1 MKKIFLLGLVLC
13 VVQLQAQISPI
24 QREINEIPAN
34 RFIKEKLLVE
44 KIAYDIS
51 VPKDITSKYSL
62 LGVDNNILS
71 TIANNAMPFLE
82 IEIPLEG
89 NTVSLQLIKSRSI
102 DNKTIIK
109 TSDGKI
115 LSHDGSHYYGTIKDQ
130 ANSLVSISFFNNN
143 IMGFISNKNGNY
155 SIGKIKMKNGQ
166 EEYMVFNDKDMKA
179 HKGFTCGNV
188 SKSIVD
194 HSTQSSTTSSVT
206 GTPEKCLSVYIVT
219 DYDLFTKFSGNT
231 GNIEIYATAMFNGMA
246 SIYINESIAI
256 HLDSLLIH
264 ISSDPYGTGPMS
276 IQNLIDNFRTAPGVS
291 SVANLAHLF
300 SGRSVSGGQGAGYLN
315 TLCVPPFNVAV
326 STRLGS
332 IAPTYNTPLPA
343 EVALITH
350 EMGHNLGAN
359 HTHTCSYGGAPLD
372 GCGFISGAIDICGVN
387 PGLPVLGGTIM
398 SYCDAVSGV
407 GILLANGFG
416 ILPGNVV
423 RATVAASTCTQTC
436 STTCNS
442 NVIIDGANYIGNY
455 YTQVLTESSN
465 WIKTSGRVIVS
476 GGTVK
481 LDADASG
488 YVELNAGFETTA
500 LPGGSVFTA
509 QAFNGCMNGSPSF
522 TSRNN
527 NYSGN
532 KGLMNSSFNKEMNS
546 FSVYPNPA
554 TEHFTL
560 ISDFDLKDAT
570 IELFDV
576 NGKLQKVNML
586 TIGIRSKK
594 IAVTNLSKGMYL
606 IKVKTKVK
614 TEFAKIIVH

>member
-1 MKKIFLLGLVLC
+1 MKKIFLMGLILN

-24 QREINEIPAN
+24 QREVNEIPAN
-34 RFIKEKLLVE
+34 RFVKEKLLEE
-44 KIAYDIS
+44 KTAYDIS
-51 VPKDITSKYSL
+51 VPQDITSKYSL

-71 TIANNAMPFLE
+71 VIANNAMPLLE
-82 IEIPLEG
+82 IDIPLEG

-102 DNKTIIK
+102 DNNTIIK

-115 LSHDGSHYYGTIKDQ
+115 LSHDGSHYYGTIKGQ
-130 ANSLVSISFFNNN
+130 VNSLVSISFFNNN
-143 IMGFISNKNGNY
+143 IKGFISNKNGNY

-194 HSTQSSTTSSVT
+194 QSNQSSTTSSVT

-219 DYDLFTKFSGNT
+219 DYDLFTKFSGNI
-231 GNIEIYATAMFNGMA
+231 GNIDFYARAMFNGLA
-246 SIYINESIAI
+246 SIYKNESIAI

-343 EVALITH
+343 EVALIAH

-359 HTHTCSYGGAPLD
+359 HTHTCSYGGVPLD
-372 GCGFISGAIDICGVN
+372 GCGFISGAGDICGVN

-423 RATVAASTCTQTC
+423 RTTVAASICTQTC
-436 STTCNS
+436 STTCNA
-442 NVIIDGANYIGNY
+442 NIIIDGANYIGNY
-455 YTQVLTESSN
+455 YTQALTESSN
-465 WIKTSGRVIVS
+465 WIKTSGRVLVS
-476 GGTVK
+476 GGAVK

-509 QAFNGCMNGSPSF
+509 QAFNGCMNGSPNFS
-522 TSRNN
+522 SKSN
-527 NYSGN
+527 NYSGSQGQIN
-532 KGLMNSSFNKEMNS
+532 QPFNEKINS
-546 FSVYPNPA
+546 FSVYPNPSKD
-554 TEHFTL
+554 HFTL
-560 ISDFDLKDAT
+560 SSVFDLKDAI
-570 IELFDV
+570 IELFDAS
-576 NGKLQKVNML
+576 GKLQKVNMQ
-586 TIGIRSKK
+586 TVGNRSKK
-594 IAVTNLSKGMYL
+594 IIVTNLSKGMYL
-606 IKVKTKVK
+606 VKLTTKGK
-614 TEFAKIIVH
+614 AEFAKIIVQ